1 MVFLTLAHVSPDT
14 VLPYI
19 ASTLAKNATQETV
32 KHAKRGFAKI
42 ISMLVLLYFFDA
54 SFSWADVKKMMD
66 ATAAAGISRTV
77 ASLKS
82 ISSHVAM
89 AAVKQREGTDL
100 FRKGNKELEVQFT
113 AVRKQ
118 VDVLGDMNTCITQE
132 TYEACKAAVFDG
144 ITRVLG
150 DCSSP
155 FGAAA
160 TAFTLWL
167 GATANKVLVPA
178 ALLGAVGTA
187 LVSKKPNATAAILAS
202 LGGPVKI
209 EGQKP
214 APPQPPAP
222 RERKAPRRMRMGSER
237 SPPAAY
243 LGLRHGDTGV
253 PPSLAPEPPAA
264 LTAAPPTEPP
274 TAPRAEPPAE
284 PLAAST
290 AGPGLSPGLV
300 PELIVDGANSPI
312 ANSPIVIEVSPAPE
326 LAPAPEPKLAP
337 TSTAKPPAPAPVVNL
352 MTPDARHDNSGA
364 LVRSNHRQCRP
375 EVQMQGFFYE
385 LPVGSVKLRI
395 DMHGVVTYAEGL
407 DPKMRDQIKA
417 MTGQMLPGAAP
428 PGTPTQGTP
437 PPGAPPAALSPT
449 SKRIIDA
456 LSELQAKAKAQE
468 VATQEAKE
476 SAQAS
481 AAALAAIAHQQQEQV
496 EAAETTTTLQRR
508 MIMRQRRAT
517 AQLTTLATDQG
528 KLLKGQAVAARK
540 AEAARKEATMN
551 ADSLAQA
558 LGGVAQTQQVLAEM
572 AQRNATGQGKLLKGQ
587 AVAAKK
593 AEAARKEAA
602 MNADSLAQALGGV
615 AQTQQ
620 VLAEMAQRKEAC
632 EQADAEK
639 VARKRGLSA
648 RRANAGI

>member
-32 KHAKRGFAKI
+32 KLAKRGFAKI
-42 ISMLVLLYFFDA
+42 ISMLVLLCFFDA

-66 ATAAAGISRTV
+66 AAAAAGISRTV

-89 AAVKQREGTDL
+89 VAVKQPEGTNL
-100 FRKGNKELEVQFT
+100 FRKGNKELEAQFT

-144 ITRVLG
+144 ISRVLG

-202 LGGPVKI
+202 LGGPAKI
-209 EGQKP
+209 ENQKP

-237 SPPAAY
+237 SPAAAY
-243 LGLRHGDTGV
+243 LGLRDGDTGV

-264 LTAAPPTEPP
+264 PTSAPPTEPP
-274 TAPRAEPPAE
+274 AAPTAEPRAE

-290 AGPGLSPGLV
+290 AGPGLSPELA
-300 PELIVDGANSPI
+300 PEPIVDN
-312 ANSPIVIEVSPAPE
+312 ANSPIVKAKSPIVIGVSPAPE
-326 LAPAPEPKLAP
+326 LAPTPEPKLAP
-337 TSTAKPPAPAPVVNL
+337 TSTAEPPAPAPVVNL

-364 LVRSNHRQCRP
+364 LVRSNHHQCGP
-375 EVQMQGFFYE
+375 EVQMRGSFYE

-395 DMHGVVTYAEGL
+395 DMHGVVTYAENV
-407 DPKMRDQIKA
+407 DPKMRDQFKA

-428 PGTPTQGTP
+428 PGTPS
-437 PPGAPPAALSPT
+437 PGAPPAALSPT
-449 SKRIIDA
+449 SERIIDA
-456 LSELQAKAKAQE
+456 LSELQTKATAQE
-468 VATQEAKE
+468 AATQEAKE

-481 AAALAAIAHQQQEQV
+481 AAALAAIARQQQEQA

-508 MIMRQRRAT
+508 MIMGQRRAT
-517 AQLTTLATDQG
+517 AQLTTL
-528 KLLKGQAVAARK
+528 
-540 AEAARKEATMN
+540 
-551 ADSLAQA
+551 
-558 LGGVAQTQQVLAEM
+558 
-572 AQRNATGQGKLLKGQ
+572 ATGQGKLLKGQ

-602 MNADSLAQALGGV
+602 MNADSLARALGGV

-620 VLAEMAQRKEAC
+620 VLAEMAQRKEAR

-639 VARKRGLSA
+639 VTRKRGLSA